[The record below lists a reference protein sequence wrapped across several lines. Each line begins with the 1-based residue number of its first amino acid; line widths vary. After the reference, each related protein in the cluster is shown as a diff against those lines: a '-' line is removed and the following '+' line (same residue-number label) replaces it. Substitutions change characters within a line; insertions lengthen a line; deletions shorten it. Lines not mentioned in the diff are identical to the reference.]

1 MTSRLQP
8 AVRGGEP
15 TRKKGFFV
23 DEAFRLC
30 PLHFACTAYLE
41 PISGSLHVPIERVY
55 RVTEKIEDRSRIGA
69 ETAQTHVEN
78 RRQTYLEAIR
88 NTMQKPVGGLSAQV
102 LRNQAK
108 VEPIYRGG
116 IDNLH
121 ALVQHSVMSA
131 LALS

>member
-1 MTSRLQP
+1 MNSGKRHLLSTVYWILNIQGMIMKFSHYW
-8 AVRGGEP
+8 
-15 TRKKGFFV
+15 RKQ
-23 DEAFRLC
+23 
-30 PLHFACTAYLE
+30 
-41 PISGSLHVPIERVY
+41 
-55 RVTEKIEDRSRIGA
+55 
-69 ETAQTHVEN
+69 AQTHVEN